1 MNPFNLPGPG
11 FLGFYALFSLAVW
24 LLAGW
29 LIRKFEAR
37 ARMGAEAAR
46 ASIANDPYR
55 IACLRGGP
63 KAAIEV
69 AIFSLCNRKLLKE
82 HDSKT
87 LETIAGADL
96 RAAASNPLDKAL
108 MGLFLI
114 PGDAGAA
121 FTDATIAAEA
131 KGIND
136 ELRALG
142 LLTGTSREQIINGTT
157 ILLLL
162 VAFIKIV
169 VAISRGHFNVLFL
182 ILMAIGAA
190 IVGNVILRI
199 PRTALGD
206 SVFSSL
212 SKDAAIR
219 NKRDYSLRQRNLPHL
234 TDDSKHDALLDAAL
248 LGSSLSILASAYSGS
263 SGSSGSGSGSDDTPV
278 TYTSSCGGGGCG
290 GGCGGCGGCS

>member
-1 MNPFNLPGPG
+1 MNPFNLPGPK
-11 FLGFYALFSLAVW
+11 FLGFYALFSLIVW

-37 ARMGAEAAR
+37 AGMGVEAAK

-69 AIFSLCNRKLLKE
+69 AIFSLCNRKLLEE

-87 LETIAGADL
+87 LETIADADL
-96 RAAASNPLDKAL
+96 RAAASNSLDKAI

-114 PGDAGAA
+114 PGDAAAA

-131 KGIND
+131 KGIDD

-142 LLTGTSREQIINGTT
+142 LLTGSTSREQIITSREQIIVGTT

-169 VAISRGHFNVLFL
+169 VAISRGHFNVIFL
-182 ILMAIGAA
+182 ILMAIVSV
-190 IVGNVILRI
+190 IVGNGLLISS
-199 PRTALGD
+199 RTTVLGD
-206 SVFSSL
+206 SVLSSL
-212 SKDAAIR
+212 SKDAATR
-219 NKRDYSLRQRNLPHL
+219 HERD
-234 TDDSKHDALLDAAL
+234 DDSKHDALLDAAL
-248 LGSSLSILASAYSGS
+248 FGSSLSILASAYSGS
-263 SGSSGSGSGSDDTPV
+263 SGSSGSNDTSD

-290 GGCGGCGGCS
+290 GGCGGCS